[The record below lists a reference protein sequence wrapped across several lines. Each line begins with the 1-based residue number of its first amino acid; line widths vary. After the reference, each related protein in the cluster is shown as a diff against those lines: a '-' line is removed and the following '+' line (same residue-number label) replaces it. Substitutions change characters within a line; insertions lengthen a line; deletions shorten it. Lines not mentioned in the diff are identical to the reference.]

1 MKRIRL
7 MTIALLLAALMLGCF
22 VLRADLVFDKV
33 SNRLIKKSMAD
44 FSILE
49 ESEEYTVS
57 LKSKKLAIL
66 KKTDEYVVA
75 QGCCSDG
82 EYVYGVI
89 RKSDDSGA
97 IIRKHKLSDGS
108 YVATSEEL
116 FLGHG
121 NDLTYDSK
129 NDRIVCARG
138 QSLGDVLIFI
148 DPHTLTITGSVE
160 LDTKAGAIT
169 YNEKTDCYAISRG
182 GKTLDI
188 LNSDF
193 EIIASYQRTDQT
205 GYTAQG
211 MGSDDHY
218 LYFPMSFKD
227 RKNIVVVYD
236 WCGNYITTV
245 KSDVTR
251 EAESMFWVN
260 GKYYFAHNY
269 YMEGMNI
276 WEGTFTIE

>member
-1 MKRIRL
+1 MKRIL
-7 MTIALLLAALMLGCF
+7 WFVIALLLVSLVIVCCMFCGKAGDRLMK
-22 VLRADLVFDKV
+22 REKV
-33 SNRLIKKSMAD
+33 VS
-44 FSILE
+44 SILE
-49 ESEEYTVS
+49 GSEEYTVS
-57 LKSKKLAIL
+57 LQSTKIAVLE
-66 KKTDEYVVA
+66 KTKEYVVA

-82 EYVYGVI
+82 KYIYGVI
-89 RKSDDSGA
+89 RKSDDSGV

-121 NDLTYDSK
+121 NDLTYDAK
-129 NDRIVCARG
+129 NDRIVCAQG
-138 QSLGDVLIFI
+138 QSLGGVLVFI

-169 YNEKTDCYAISRG
+169 YNEKTDRYAISRG
-182 GKTLDI
+182 GKTLEI

-193 EIIASYQRTDQT
+193 EIIASYQRTDKT

-236 WCGNYITTV
+236 WDGNYITTV

-269 YMEGMNI
+269 FLEGMNV
-276 WEGTFTIE
+276 WEGEFTIE

>member
-1 MKRIRL
+1 
-7 MTIALLLAALMLGCF
+7 
-22 VLRADLVFDKV
+22 
-33 SNRLIKKSMAD
+33 
-44 FSILE
+44 
-49 ESEEYTVS
+49 
-57 LKSKKLAIL
+57 
-66 KKTDEYVVA
+66 
-75 QGCCSDG
+75 
-82 EYVYGVI
+82 
-89 RKSDDSGA
+89 
-97 IIRKHKLSDGS
+97 
-108 YVATSEEL
+108 L

-121 NDLTYDSK
+121 NDLTYDAK
-129 NDRIVCARG
+129 NDRIVCAQG
-138 QSLGDVLIFI
+138 QSLGGVLVFI

-182 GKTLDI
+182 GKTLEI

-193 EIIASYQRTDQT
+193 EIIASYQRTDKT

-211 MGSDDHY
+211 MGSDDRY

-236 WCGNYITTV
+236 WDGNYITTV

-269 YMEGMNI
+269 FLEGMNV
-276 WEGTFTIE
+276 WEGEFTIE

>member
-1 MKRIRL
+1 MKRIL
-7 MTIALLLAALMLGCF
+7 WIVIALLLVSLVIVCCVFCGKAGDRLMK
-22 VLRADLVFDKV
+22 REKV
-33 SNRLIKKSMAD
+33 VS
-44 FSILE
+44 SILE
-49 ESEEYTVS
+49 GSEEYTVS
-57 LKSKKLAIL
+57 LKSTKIAVLE
-66 KKTDEYVVA
+66 KTKEYVVA

-82 EYVYGVI
+82 KYIYGVI
-89 RKSDDSGA
+89 RKSDDSGV
-97 IIRKHKLSDGS
+97 ILRKHKLSDGS

-121 NDLTYDSK
+121 NDLTYDAK
-129 NDRIVCARG
+129 NDRIVCAQG
-138 QSLGDVLIFI
+138 QSLGGVLVFI

-169 YNEKTDCYAISRG
+169 YNEKTDRYAISRG
-182 GKTLDI
+182 GKTLEI

-193 EIIASYQRTDQT
+193 EIIASYQRTDKT

-236 WCGNYITTV
+236 WDGNYITTV

-260 GKYYFAHNY
+260 GKYYIAYNASGEAVY
-269 YMEGMNI
+269 ET
-276 WEGTFTIE
+276 TFEIIFE

>member
-1 MKRIRL
+1 MKRILWIVIALFLVSLVIVCCVFCGKAGDRL
-7 MTIALLLAALMLGCF
+7 MKRGKA
-22 VLRADLVFDKV
+22 V
-33 SNRLIKKSMAD
+33 S
-44 FSILE
+44 SILE
-49 ESEEYTVS
+49 GSEEYTVS
-57 LKSKKLAIL
+57 LQSIKIAVLE
-66 KKTDEYVVA
+66 KTKEYVVA

-82 EYVYGVI
+82 KYIYGVI
-89 RKSDDSGA
+89 RKSDDSGV

-121 NDLTYDSK
+121 NDLTYDAK
-129 NDRIVCARG
+129 NDRIVCAQG
-138 QSLGDVLIFI
+138 QSLGGVLVFI

-169 YNEKTDCYAISRG
+169 YNEKTDRYAISRG
-182 GKTLDI
+182 GKTLEI

-193 EIIASYQRTDQT
+193 EIIASYQRTDKT

-236 WCGNYITTV
+236 WDGNYITTV

-269 YMEGMNI
+269 FLEGMNV
-276 WEGTFTIE
+276 WEGEFTIE

>member
-1 MKRIRL
+1 MKRIL
-7 MTIALLLAALMLGCF
+7 WIVIALLLVSLVIVCCVFCGKAGDRLMK
-22 VLRADLVFDKV
+22 REKAV
-33 SNRLIKKSMAD
+33 S
-44 FSILE
+44 SILE
-49 ESEEYTVS
+49 GSEEYTVS
-57 LKSKKLAIL
+57 LKSTKIAVLE
-66 KKTDEYVVA
+66 KTKEYVVA

-82 EYVYGVI
+82 KYIYGVI
-89 RKSDDSGA
+89 RKSDDSGV

-121 NDLTYDSK
+121 NDLTYDAK
-129 NDRIVCARG
+129 NDRIVCAQG
-138 QSLGDVLIFI
+138 QSLGGVLVFI

-169 YNEKTDCYAISRG
+169 YNEKTDRYAISRG
-182 GKTLDI
+182 GKTLEI

-193 EIIASYQRTDQT
+193 EIIASYQRTDKT

-236 WCGNYITTV
+236 WDGNYITTV

-269 YMEGMNI
+269 FLEGMNV
-276 WEGTFTIE
+276 WEGEFTIE

>member
-1 MKRIRL
+1 MKRILWIVIALFLVSLVIVCCVFCGKAGDRL
-7 MTIALLLAALMLGCF
+7 MKREKG
-22 VLRADLVFDKV
+22 V
-33 SNRLIKKSMAD
+33 S
-44 FSILE
+44 SILE
-49 ESEEYTVS
+49 GSEEYTVS
-57 LKSKKLAIL
+57 LQSIKIAVLE
-66 KKTDEYVVA
+66 KTKEYVVA

-82 EYVYGVI
+82 KYIYGVI
-89 RKSDDSGA
+89 RKSDDSGV

-116 FLGHG
+116 FLGHV
-121 NDLTYDSK
+121 NDLTYDAK
-129 NDRIVCARG
+129 NDRIVCAQG
-138 QSLGDVLIFI
+138 QSLGGVLVFI

-169 YNEKTDCYAISRG
+169 YNEKTDRYAISRG
-182 GKTLDI
+182 GKTLEI

-193 EIIASYQRTDQT
+193 EIIASYQRTDKT

-236 WCGNYITTV
+236 WDGNYITTV

-269 YMEGMNI
+269 FLEGMNV
-276 WEGTFTIE
+276 WEGEFTIE

>member
-1 MKRIRL
+1 MKRSLWIV
-7 MTIALLLAALMLGCF
+7 IALLLVSLVIVCCVFCGKAGDRLMK
-22 VLRADLVFDKV
+22 REKV
-33 SNRLIKKSMAD
+33 V

-49 ESEEYTVS
+49 GSEEYTVS
-57 LKSKKLAIL
+57 LQSTKIAVLE
-66 KKTDEYVVA
+66 KTKEYVVA

-82 EYVYGVI
+82 KYIYGVI
-89 RKSDDSGA
+89 RKSDDSGV

-121 NDLTYDSK
+121 NDLTYDAK
-129 NDRIVCARG
+129 NDRIVCAQG
-138 QSLGDVLIFI
+138 QSLGGVLVFI

-169 YNEKTDCYAISRG
+169 YNQKTDRYAISRG
-182 GKTLDI
+182 GKTLEI

-193 EIIASYQRTDQT
+193 EIIASYQRTDKT

-236 WCGNYITTV
+236 WDGNYITTV

-269 YMEGMNI
+269 FLEGMNV
-276 WEGTFTIE
+276 WEGEFTIE

>member
-1 MKRIRL
+1 MKRIL
-7 MTIALLLAALMLGCF
+7 WIVIALLLVSLVIVCCVFCGKAGDRLMK
-22 VLRADLVFDKV
+22 REKLV
-33 SNRLIKKSMAD
+33 S
-44 FSILE
+44 SILE
-49 ESEEYTVS
+49 GSEEYTVS
-57 LKSKKLAIL
+57 LQSTKIAVLE
-66 KKTDEYVVA
+66 KTKEYVVA

-82 EYVYGVI
+82 KYIYGVI
-89 RKSDDSGA
+89 RKSDDSGV

-121 NDLTYDSK
+121 NGLTYDAK
-129 NDRIVCARG
+129 NDRIVCAQG
-138 QSLGDVLIFI
+138 QSLGGVLVFI

-182 GKTLDI
+182 GKTLEI

-193 EIIASYQRTDQT
+193 EIIASYQRTDKT

-236 WCGNYITTV
+236 WDGNYITTV

-269 YMEGMNI
+269 FLEGMNV
-276 WEGTFTIE
+276 WEGEFTIE

>member
-1 MKRIRL
+1 MKRIL
-7 MTIALLLAALMLGCF
+7 WIVIALLLVSLVIVCCVFCGKAGDRLMKREKG
-22 VLRADLVFDKV
+22 V
-33 SNRLIKKSMAD
+33 S
-44 FSILE
+44 SILE
-49 ESEEYTVS
+49 GSEEYTVS
-57 LKSKKLAIL
+57 LKSTKIAVLE
-66 KKTDEYVVA
+66 KTKEYVVA

-82 EYVYGVI
+82 KYIYGVI
-89 RKSDDSGA
+89 RKSDDSGV

-121 NDLTYDSK
+121 NDLTYDAK
-129 NDRIVCARG
+129 NDRIVCAQG
-138 QSLGDVLIFI
+138 QSLGGVLVFI

-169 YNEKTDCYAISRG
+169 YNEKTDRYAISRG
-182 GKTLDI
+182 GKTLEI

-193 EIIASYQRTDQT
+193 EIIASYQRTDKT

-236 WCGNYITTV
+236 WDGNYITTV

-269 YMEGMNI
+269 FLEGMNV
-276 WEGTFTIE
+276 WEGEFTIE

>member
-1 MKRIRL
+1 MKRIL
-7 MTIALLLAALMLGCF
+7 WIVIALLLVSLVIVCCVFCGKAGDRLMK
-22 VLRADLVFDKV
+22 REKV
-33 SNRLIKKSMAD
+33 VS
-44 FSILE
+44 SILE
-49 ESEEYTVS
+49 GSEEYTVS
-57 LKSKKLAIL
+57 LQSTKIAVLE
-66 KKTDEYVVA
+66 KTKEYVVA

-82 EYVYGVI
+82 KYIYGVI
-89 RKSDDSGA
+89 RKSDDSGV

-121 NDLTYDSK
+121 NDLTYDAQ
-129 NDRIVCARG
+129 NDRIVCAQG
-138 QSLGDVLIFI
+138 QSLGGVLVFI

-169 YNEKTDCYAISRG
+169 YNEKTDRYAISRG
-182 GKTLDI
+182 GKTLEI

-193 EIIASYQRTDQT
+193 EIIASYQRTDKT

-236 WCGNYITTV
+236 WDGNYITTV

-269 YMEGMNI
+269 FLEGMNV
-276 WEGTFTIE
+276 WEGEFTIE

>member
-1 MKRIRL
+1 MKRIL
-7 MTIALLLAALMLGCF
+7 WIVIALLLVSLVIVCCVFCGKAGDRLMK
-22 VLRADLVFDKV
+22 REKV
-33 SNRLIKKSMAD
+33 V

-49 ESEEYTVS
+49 GSEEYTVS
-57 LKSKKLAIL
+57 LQSTKIAVLE
-66 KKTDEYVVA
+66 KTKEYVVA

-82 EYVYGVI
+82 KYIYGVI
-89 RKSDDSGA
+89 RKSDDSGV

-121 NDLTYDSK
+121 NDLTYDAK
-129 NDRIVCARG
+129 NDRIVCAQG
-138 QSLGDVLIFI
+138 QSLGGVLVFI

-169 YNEKTDCYAISRG
+169 YNEKTDRYAISRG
-182 GKTLDI
+182 GKTLEI

-193 EIIASYQRTDQT
+193 EIIASYQRTDKT

-236 WCGNYITTV
+236 WDGNYITTV

-269 YMEGMNI
+269 FLEGMNV
-276 WEGTFTIE
+276 WEGEFTIE

>member
-1 MKRIRL
+1 MKRIL
-7 MTIALLLAALMLGCF
+7 WIVIALLLVSLVIVCCVFYGKAGDRLMKREKG
-22 VLRADLVFDKV
+22 V
-33 SNRLIKKSMAD
+33 S
-44 FSILE
+44 SILE
-49 ESEEYTVS
+49 GSEEYTVS
-57 LKSKKLAIL
+57 LQSTKIAVLE
-66 KKTDEYVVA
+66 KTKEYVVA

-82 EYVYGVI
+82 KYIYGVI
-89 RKSDDSGA
+89 RKSDDSGV

-121 NDLTYDSK
+121 NDLTYDAK
-129 NDRIVCARG
+129 NDRIVCAQG
-138 QSLGDVLIFI
+138 QSLGGVLVFI

-169 YNEKTDCYAISRG
+169 YNEKTDRYAISRG
-182 GKTLDI
+182 GKTLEI

-193 EIIASYQRTDQT
+193 EIIASYQRTDKT

-236 WCGNYITTV
+236 WDGNYITTV

-269 YMEGMNI
+269 FLEGMNV
-276 WEGTFTIE
+276 WEGKFTIE